1 MGEGGAR
8 SAAQDSTSGFRP
20 SRASSDGTGG
30 GYKTFCEPKRGFMGK
45 WAAGKESGQKC
56 YATYPA
62 TPVAG
67 LRAVIP
73 SIRREIPVVNRF
85 KPNIAPMAPVE
96 FHGR

>member
-1 MGEGGAR
+1 
-8 SAAQDSTSGFRP
+8 
-20 SRASSDGTGG
+20 
-30 GYKTFCEPKRGFMGK
+30 MGK

-56 YATYPA
+56 YASYPA
-62 TPVAG
+62 TLVAG

-73 SIRREIPVVNRF
+73 SIRREIPVVNMF